1 MNPDL
6 DSRLPDPVDQGG
18 RYPRPQ
24 LLRSAWCDL
33 TGEWDFAF
41 ATDATVRDP
50 RSVAF
55 DRRIVVPFP
64 PESPASGIGDTGY
77 HPVVWYRR
85 TFGASELAESG
96 SSADNPIVLLHF
108 GAVDWAA
115 EVWLN
120 GVFLGRH
127 EGGQT
132 PFSFD
137 VTDAVAWGGDPDGDV
152 AGAEHELVVRAVDD
166 PHDVSLPRGK
176 QDWRESPHSIWY
188 HRTTGIW
195 QPVWLESV
203 PATRIDDL
211 AWQPDVPAASVD
223 LELSISSAPAPGTWA
238 HVTITYEHELL
249 AECRVL
255 LLEQVSHMRIG
266 LQRQRNGQQYE
277 ELLWSPEHPR
287 LISATVAVESGGAR
301 DAASSYF
308 GLRSVAA
315 TERAFLLNDRP
326 IYTRSVLSQNY
337 WPESHLAAPTPE
349 ALRREVELIKELG
362 FNAARVHQKA
372 EDPRFLYWADR
383 LGLLVWG
390 ETASAYEFN
399 PRAVALLTNEWVELV
414 RRDRSHPSIVAWVPL
429 NESWGVQHISHDPRQ
444 QAFSRAISDLTR
456 AIDGT
461 RPVISNDGWEHTD
474 SDVWTIHDYDGDPAR
489 LAERYGSIDAVDE
502 LLAGFGPA
510 GRRMSTTTGDREQ
523 PVMLTEFGGVS
534 YVDDDVEGAWGYSSA
549 RDATHFEGQLTGLL
563 EAVQASPAL
572 VGYCYTQLTDTG
584 QETNG
589 LLRADR
595 SPKIPIESIRSIV
608 VGRDRA

>member
-1 MNPDL
+1 MSPITP
-6 DSRLPDPVDQGG
+6 SRLPDPVDQEGS
-18 RYPRPQ
+18 YPRPQ
-24 LLRSAWCDL
+24 LLREHWCDL

-41 ATDATVRDP
+41 ATDAASRDP
-50 RSVAF
+50 RAVSF
-55 DRRIVVPFP
+55 DRRIIVPFP

-85 TFGASELAESG
+85 TFGPSEVSASGLG
-96 SSADNPIVLLHF
+96 DDRPTVLLHF

-115 EVWLN
+115 EAWLN

-137 VTDAVAWGGDPDGDV
+137 ITDAVSADSDN
-152 AGAEHELVVRAVDD
+152 ELIVRAVDD

-203 PATRIDDL
+203 PLVHLSDL
-211 AWQPDVPAASVD
+211 AWQADVPGAAVD
-223 LELSISSAPAPGTWA
+223 LELALSTPPASGTWA
-238 HVTITYEHELL
+238 HVTITYEQELL
-249 AECRVL
+249 AECRLL
-255 LLEQVSHMRIG
+255 LLEQVTHLRIG
-266 LQRQRNGQQYE
+266 LPRQRNGQQYE

-287 LISATVAVESGGAR
+287 LLSATIALEAGDGAGGAAG

-315 TERAFLLNDRP
+315 TERTFLLNDRP

-337 WPESHLAAPTPE
+337 WPESHLAAPTPG

-444 QAFSRAISDLTR
+444 QAFSRAITDLTR
-456 AIDGT
+456 ALDGS

-474 SDVWTIHDYDGDPAR
+474 SDVWTIHDYDADAAR
-489 LAERYGSIDAVDE
+489 LAARYASVGAVDE

-510 GRRMSTTTGDREQ
+510 GRRMSTTNDDRAQ

-534 YVDDDVEGAWGYSSA
+534 YVDDDIEGAWGYSSA
-549 RDATHFEGQLTGLL
+549 HDASHFEGQVTGLL

-595 SPKIPIESIRSIV
+595 SPKIPIESIRGIILA
-608 VGRDRA
+608 RTDEE